1 MKPIRLTFHALEQCQ
16 LRGATEDEVR
26 VAIESGTREV
36 ANKSR
41 IRCRFNFPFDNKWRE
56 EFYRV
61 KQVSPIIKE
70 EETEIVV
77 VTVFTYYF

>member
-1 MKPIRLTFHALEQCQ
+1 MAVELGRHEP
-16 LRGATEDEVR
+16 
-26 VAIESGTREV
+26 
-36 ANKSR
+36 ANKGR
-41 IRCRFNFPFDNKWRE
+41 IRCRFNFAFDSLWQN

-70 EETEIVV
+70 EDDEIVV